1 MGGHQGLEKI
11 CLSSDKFKPGGRGAL
26 WRIGAENI
34 YKYNEDKDKHNIYGK
49 QGTYNNVCW
58 NETKDLI
65 AHIYILIMAEL

>member
-1 MGGHQGLEKI
+1 MTSLSQGGGERFGGLG
-11 CLSSDKFKPGGRGAL
+11 P
-26 WRIGAENI
+26 ENI

>member
-1 MGGHQGLEKI
+1 MLGGHQGLEKI

-34 YKYNEDKDKHNIYGK
+34 HKYNEDKDNMYEK
-49 QGTYNNVCW
+49 QGTCNNVCW

-65 AHIYILIMAEL
+65 AHIYILIMSDI